1 MNMNKVNKV
10 SKIEEDM
17 EKNSVNVKNICVI
30 IRHEITRV
38 LTFKLKCRKNRTQRV
53 ISQQQ

>member
-17 EKNSVNVKNICVI
+17 EKNCVNVKNICCLYN
-30 IRHEITRV
+30 HQT
-38 LTFKLKCRKNRTQRV
+38 
-53 ISQQQ
+53 